1 LAVDERRVD
10 GSIQRFQEK
19 LIHINYK
26 KMVSVVIPCHNC
38 EGFIERAI
46 KSVIA
51 QSFKDVEI
59 ILVENNSTDNTFD
72 ALIDQ
77 QCRFPE
83 LIQVFKESKKG
94 APAARN
100 LGLRHAKGTW
110 IQFLDA
116 DDEIL
121 SDKIS
126 NQLKVAAETN
136 ADVIAGQCLLKYHSK
151 DTEITRRTDS
161 DIWKGLITS
170 NLGITSSN
178 LWQASALL
186 RVQGWDEELTSS
198 QEYDLLFRLLKN
210 KAKISVDKTM
220 NTIIHFSDNSIS
232 KTTDK
237 EKLKKILT
245 NRIQLR
251 LRIKNELRYR
261 ALLTPELHSAID
273 NYIYTEITN
282 NYASFPAYAN
292 SLLQQYNPKVGLL
305 KKIKFKTK
313 LYLKHLK

>member
-1 LAVDERRVD
+1 
-10 GSIQRFQEK
+10 
-19 LIHINYK
+19 
-26 KMVSVVIPCHNC
+26 MVSVIIPCHNC
-38 EGFIERAI
+38 ESFIERAVN
-46 KSVIA
+46 SVIA

-59 ILVENNSTDNTFD
+59 ILVENNSTDNTFH

-83 LIQVFKESKKG
+83 LIQVFKETKKG

-116 DDEIL
+116 DDEL
-121 SDKIS
+121 LPDKLYK
-126 NQLKVAAETN
+126 QLKVAAETN
-136 ADVIAGQCLLKYHSK
+136 ADVIAGECTLKYHSEDK
-151 DTEITRRTDS
+151 EVIRRTDNN
-161 DIWKGLITS
+161 IWKGLITS

-178 LWQASALL
+178 LWRTSSLL
-186 RVQGWDEELTSS
+186 RVNGWDEDLSSS
-198 QEYDLLFRLLKN
+198 QEYDLLFRLLKS
-210 KAKISVDKTM
+210 KAIVSVDKSM
-220 NTIIHFSDNSIS
+220 NTIVHFSNNSVS

-237 EKLKKILT
+237 EKLKKILN

-261 ALLTPELHSAID
+261 TLLTPELHSAID

-282 NYASFPAYAN
+282 NYASFPEYAN
-292 SLLQQYNPKVGLL
+292 SLLQQYNPQVGLL
-305 KKIKFKTK
+305 KKMKFKTK
-313 LYLKHLK
+313 LYLKQLK

>member
-1 LAVDERRVD
+1 
-10 GSIQRFQEK
+10 
-19 LIHINYK
+19 
-26 KMVSVVIPCHNC
+26 MVSVIIPCHNC
-38 EGFIERAI
+38 ESFIERAVN
-46 KSVIA
+46 SVVT

-59 ILVENNSTDNTFD
+59 ILVENNSTDNTFH

-83 LIQVFKESKKG
+83 LIQVFREHKKG

-121 SDKIS
+121 PDKLYK
-126 NQLKVAAETN
+126 QLKVAAETN
-136 ADVIAGQCLLKYHSK
+136 ADVIAGECTLKYQNEDK
-151 DTEITRRTDS
+151 EVIRRTDNN
-161 DIWKGLITS
+161 IWKGLITS

-178 LWQASALL
+178 LWRTSSLL
-186 RVQGWDEELTSS
+186 RVNGWDEDLSSS
-198 QEYDLLFRLLKN
+198 QEYDLLFRLLKS
-210 KAKISVDKTM
+210 KAMVSVDKSM
-220 NTIIHFSDNSIS
+220 NTIVHFSNNSIS

-237 EKLKKILT
+237 EKLKKILN

-261 ALLTPELHSAID
+261 TLLTPELHSAID

-292 SLLQQYNPKVGLL
+292 SLLQQYNPQVGLL
-305 KKIKFKTK
+305 KKMKFKTK
-313 LYLKHLK
+313 LYLKQLK